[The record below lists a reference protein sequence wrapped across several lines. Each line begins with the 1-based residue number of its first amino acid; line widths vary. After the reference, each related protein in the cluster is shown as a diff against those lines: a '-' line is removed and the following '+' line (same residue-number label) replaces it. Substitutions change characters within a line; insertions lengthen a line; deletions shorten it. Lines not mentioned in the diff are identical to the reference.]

1 MNGILILVSELSAE
15 QTRPAMVTRDRIV
28 PPQVVAET
36 WAPRVGL
43 MVPALNAERNFES
56 FLPALQ
62 AARPSLHRLLLLDSS
77 SEDRTRELAK
87 AAGFEVVSI
96 RRSDFD
102 HGGTRQLGVE
112 ILSDCDIIVCMTQ
125 DSVLTEA
132 QAISRLVAPF
142 RDPEIGA
149 TYGRQLPRIGAGLLE
164 AYSRNFGYSDKSFV
178 KSWPKSKGMGILAGA
193 VSNSFAAYRRKDL
206 LAVGGFPSNLVCT
219 EDVYVGFKLILSN
232 KKIAYV
238 AESAVYH
245 SHDYGVME
253 EFHRY
258 FDIGAFYCAFE
269 PWILKTAGA
278 AEGRGLLF
286 LKHQLKALLVKEPW
300 LLPKCILST
309 ITKYLGYRLG
319 ARWKIFPLRM
329 RVWLGMNKAFW
340 LRSES
345 ITHRPTAVSTP

>member
-1 MNGILILVSELSAE
+1 
-15 QTRPAMVTRDRIV
+15 
-28 PPQVVAET
+28 
-36 WAPRVGL
+36 VGL
-43 MVPALNAERNFES
+43 IVPALNAERNFKT
-56 FLPALQ
+56 FLPAII
-62 AARPSLHRLLLLDSS
+62 AAKPSFHRLLLIDSS
-77 SEDRTRELAK
+77 SNDRTREMAK
-87 AAGFEVVSI
+87 DAGFEVVTI
-96 RRSDFD
+96 PRSEFD
-102 HGGTRQLGVE
+102 HGGTRQRGVE

-125 DSVLTEA
+125 DAVLADA
-132 QAISRLVAPF
+132 QAIAHLVAPF

-178 KSWPKSKGMGILAGA
+178 KSWPQSKYMGIMAGA

-206 LAVGGFPSNLVCT
+206 MAVGGFPSNLVCT
-219 EDVYVGFKLILSN
+219 EDVYVGFKLILSQ

-245 SHDYGVME
+245 SHDYGVMD

-269 PWILKTAGA
+269 PWILKTAGT

-286 LKHQLKALLVKEPW
+286 LKHQLKALMFKEPW
-300 LLPKCILST
+300 LFPKCILST

-319 ARWKIFPLRM
+319 ARWKLFPLRM

-340 LRSES
+340 QRSELM
-345 ITHRPTAVSTP
+345 IDRPTPVSTH